1 MARTEI
7 RDADRAEVAE
17 FIERHWG
24 SKISMSHGKAF
35 YPHKE
40 QGFVERRDGAIVGL
54 LTYHLDEE
62 GMEVLTL
69 NSTLEGEGIGS
80 SLMLNAIEAAR
91 KKGCRKIWLATT
103 NDRLRVIDFYQ
114 RLGFRMTAI
123 NLGVVDE
130 ARRIKP
136 QIPFVGERGVPVH
149 DEVVMELAIEPYLD
163 S

>member
-7 RDADRAEVAE
+7 RDADRAEIAD

-24 SKISMSHGKAF
+24 SKVSMSHGKAF
-35 YPHKE
+35 YPHQE
-40 QGFVERRDGAIVGL
+40 RGFVERRERAIVGL
-54 LTYHLDEE
+54 LTYHIDEE

-80 SLMLNAIEAAR
+80 SLMLNAIETAR
-91 KKGCRKIWLATT
+91 KEGCSKIWLTTT
-103 NDRLRVIDFYQ
+103 NDRLRVIDFHQ

-123 NLGVVDE
+123 NLGVVDA
-130 ARRIKP
+130 ARMVKP
-136 QIPFVGERGVPVH
+136 QIPTVGERGVPIH

-163 S
+163 A